1 MIPLNFRIL
10 AAAAAVSLLLGG
22 TGRAQGIPQVVEVQ
36 KLLASDGIASDKF
49 GFAVDAEGDTLAIG
63 APNHYSGGTGPGSV
77 YVFTRNAGVWE
88 EGQRFFAPGKA
99 VGEQFGH
106 ALSLA
111 GNLML
116 VGAPFTLDDEG
127 TFRGTAY
134 LFARNGQGLWEFGAQ
149 LLPRDLEASSFFG
162 ISVSLQG
169 TTAVVAGGGDVHV
182 FEPDGQGGW
191 SRTARLSS
199 SRADAVALDAGTI
212 VAAGIQDDGEPAGV
226 AYVRDGQGQWVVQ
239 SLFSF
244 PPPPEFDL
252 VTSVSVAL
260 QRNVAA
266 IGTVSLLG
274 EVDRAHLFVRDGDG
288 DWNLS
293 SVLKGD
299 QDHRTFGVSV
309 ALQAPVILV
318 GAQQDQPGSAI
329 VFQRRPTGV
338 IKPRLELVPS
348 DFPSSFAY
356 ALTVDG
362 RSSIVGAWGDSQIA
376 PFAGSVYVFRPMGP

>member
-1 MIPLNFRIL
+1 MIPLNSRIL

-36 KLLASDGIASDKF
+36 KLVASDGIGTDKF
-49 GFAVDAEGDTLAIG
+49 GFAVDAEADTLAIG

-77 YVFTRNAGVWE
+77 YIFARNAGEWE
-88 EGQRFFAPGKA
+88 EGQRFFAPGQA

-111 GNLML
+111 GSLML

-134 LFARNGQGLWEFGAQ
+134 LFARNGQGLWEFEVQ
-149 LLPRDLEASSFFG
+149 LLPQDLEASSFFG
-162 ISVSLQG
+162 SSVSMQG

-182 FEPDGQGGW
+182 FEPDEQGGW
-191 SRTARLSS
+191 PRTARLSGS
-199 SRADAVALDAGTI
+199 PAEVVALDAGTI
-212 VAAGIQDDGEPAGV
+212 VAAGIQNGKPSGV
-226 AYVRDGQGQWVVQ
+226 AYVRDGQGQWVLQ

-244 PPPPEFDL
+244 PEPPEFDL
-252 VTSVSVAL
+252 VTRVSVAL

-274 EVDRAHLFVRDGDG
+274 GVDRAHLFVRDGEG
-288 DWNLS
+288 HWSLA
-293 SVLKGD
+293 SVLRGD
-299 QDHRTFGVSV
+299 QDHRPFGVSV
-309 ALQAPVILV
+309 ALEAPVILV
-318 GAQQDQPGSAI
+318 GARQELSRESVI
-329 VFQRRPTGV
+329 VFQRRSTGA

-348 DFPSSFAY
+348 DSPSGFAK
-356 ALTVDG
+356 ALTLDG
-362 RSSIVGAWGDSQIA
+362 RSPIVGAWADSQIA
-376 PFAGSVYVFRPMGP
+376 AFAGSVYVFRPLGP